1 MTMDSGTKVK
11 VIGGKHK
18 GKWGFVKR
26 AMPEFSFV
34 VLKVYQKSISLGDDE
49 DVCVD
54 TEVRAKNIYLEVI
67 PETVFEMPEAS
78 DLVELGP
85 CDPDPPDW
93 AKVPKRD
100 VYGIAIPPQEPLVLG
115 SSKPLM
121 RGSEILATHPAV
133 FEVVDSVIDEL
144 IAHKQMYEPPD
155 NDDLLSL
162 HSDEETVDITG
173 VLPSVDEALSLAHKQ
188 MKHDDKISELEE
200 VITDLSSLNRDMASS
215 LELFLKLADLI
226 KDKVCLD

>member
-93 AKVPKRD
+93 APPKD
-100 VYGIAIPPQEPLVLG
+100 PAVAAHLTE
-115 SSKPLM
+115 
-121 RGSEILATHPAV
+121 HPAA

-155 NDDLLSL
+155 NDDLLSV
-162 HSDEETVDITG
+162 HSDEEAVDITG

-188 MKHDDKISELEE
+188 IKHDEKISELEE